1 MAVILVPSSLRRYSD
16 QQSRLSL
23 SAGTI
28 AEALARFAER
38 SQDLRNHLFTGKALR
53 QFVVVCKNGKDIRL
67 LNGMETPIADADEVR
82 IIASVAG
89 G

>member
-1 MAVILVPSSLRRYSD
+1 MAVILIPSSLRRYSD

-28 AEALARFAER
+28 AEALARFAGR
-38 SQDLRNHLFTGKALR
+38 SPDLRNHLYAGESLR
-53 QFVVVCKNGKDIRL
+53 KFVVVCKNGKDIRL
-67 LNGMETPIADADEVR
+67 LNGMETPIEDADEVQ

>member
-1 MAVILVPSSLRRYSD
+1 LAVILIPSSLRRYSD
-16 QQSRLSL
+16 QQSRLSV
-23 SAGTI
+23 SARTI

-38 SQDLRNHLFTGKALR
+38 SQDLQNHLFAGKTLR
-53 QFVVVCKNGKDIRL
+53 NFVVVSKNGKDIRL
-67 LNGMETPIADADEVR
+67 LNGMETPIEDADEVQ